1 MTTRTIDPTG
11 DDLKRIVATV
21 AADTPV
27 TMLNLLRF
35 RDQAAY
41 PATDDAEPC
50 SGRDAYARYS
60 RQALAHVRAV
70 GGEPVV
76 IAEVLGR
83 FIGGQRGLGRDVAC
97 SLSEPVRFS
106 RHDRQSRLPGGD
118 HPPHGGAGRRA
129 ADRHAH
135 AGLTRQLVAGTR
147 IGLTSANSSGSSVR
161 LAISASSI
169 ASPVNN
175 PK

>member
-1 MTTRTIDPTG
+1 MSTRTIDPTSG
-11 DDLKRIVATV
+11 DLTRIVATV

-83 FIGGQRGLGRDVAC
+83 FIGPDNEDWDEMLLVRYP
-97 SLSEPVRFS
+97 SLSAFLAMIGNPDYQAATIHRTAALA
-106 RHDRQSRLPGGD
+106 DARLIV
-118 HPPHGGAGRRA
+118 
-129 ADRHAH
+129 
-135 AGLTRQLVAGTR
+135 TRTPA
-147 IGLTSANSSGSSVR
+147 
-161 LAISASSI
+161 
-169 ASPVNN
+169 
-175 PK
+175 

>member
-27 TMLNLLRF
+27 TMLNLLHF

-83 FIGGQRGLGRDVAC
+83 FIGPDNEDWDEMLLVRYP
-97 SLSEPVRFS
+97 SLSAFLAMIGNPDYQAATIHRTAALA
-106 RHDRQSRLPGGD
+106 DARLIV
-118 HPPHGGAGRRA
+118 
-129 ADRHAH
+129 
-135 AGLTRQLVAGTR
+135 TRTPA
-147 IGLTSANSSGSSVR
+147 
-161 LAISASSI
+161 
-169 ASPVNN
+169 
-175 PK
+175 

>member
-83 FIGGQRGLGRDVAC
+83 FIGPDNEDWDEMLLVRYP
-97 SLSEPVRFS
+97 SLSAFLAMIGNPDYQAATIHRTAALA
-106 RHDRQSRLPGGD
+106 DARLIV
-118 HPPHGGAGRRA
+118 
-129 ADRHAH
+129 
-135 AGLTRQLVAGTR
+135 TRTPA
-147 IGLTSANSSGSSVR
+147 
-161 LAISASSI
+161 
-169 ASPVNN
+169 
-175 PK
+175 

>member
-50 SGRDAYARYS
+50 SGRDAYDRYS

-83 FIGGQRGLGRDVAC
+83 FIGPDNEDWDEMLLVRYP
-97 SLSEPVRFS
+97 SLSAFLAMIGNPDYQAATIHRTAALA
-106 RHDRQSRLPGGD
+106 DARLIV
-118 HPPHGGAGRRA
+118 
-129 ADRHAH
+129 
-135 AGLTRQLVAGTR
+135 TRTPA
-147 IGLTSANSSGSSVR
+147 
-161 LAISASSI
+161 
-169 ASPVNN
+169 
-175 PK
+175 

>member
-1 MTTRTIDPTG
+1 MISSASSPPWPG
-11 DDLKRIVATV
+11 

-83 FIGGQRGLGRDVAC
+83 FIGPDNEDWDEMLLVRYP
-97 SLSEPVRFS
+97 SLSAFLAMIGNPDYQAATIHRTAALA
-106 RHDRQSRLPGGD
+106 DARLIV
-118 HPPHGGAGRRA
+118 
-129 ADRHAH
+129 
-135 AGLTRQLVAGTR
+135 TRTPA
-147 IGLTSANSSGSSVR
+147 
-161 LAISASSI
+161 
-169 ASPVNN
+169 
-175 PK
+175 

>member
-27 TMLNLLRF
+27 TMLNLLHV

-83 FIGGQRGLGRDVAC
+83 FIGPDNEDWDEMLLVRYP
-97 SLSEPVRFS
+97 SLSAFLAMIGNPDYQAATIHRTAALA
-106 RHDRQSRLPGGD
+106 DARLIV
-118 HPPHGGAGRRA
+118 
-129 ADRHAH
+129 
-135 AGLTRQLVAGTR
+135 TRTPA
-147 IGLTSANSSGSSVR
+147 
-161 LAISASSI
+161 
-169 ASPVNN
+169 
-175 PK
+175 

>member
-41 PATDDAEPC
+41 PATDDAKPC
-50 SGRDAYARYS
+50 SGRAAYARYS

-83 FIGGQRGLGRDVAC
+83 FIGPDNEDWDEMLLVRYP
-97 SLSEPVRFS
+97 SLSAFLAMIGNPDYQAATIHRTAALA
-106 RHDRQSRLPGGD
+106 DARLIV
-118 HPPHGGAGRRA
+118 
-129 ADRHAH
+129 
-135 AGLTRQLVAGTR
+135 TRTPA
-147 IGLTSANSSGSSVR
+147 
-161 LAISASSI
+161 
-169 ASPVNN
+169 
-175 PK
+175 

>member
-41 PATDDAEPC
+41 PATDDAKPC

-83 FIGGQRGLGRDVAC
+83 FIGPDNEDWDEMLLVRYP
-97 SLSEPVRFS
+97 SLSAFLAMIGNPDYQAATIHRTAALA
-106 RHDRQSRLPGGD
+106 DARLIV
-118 HPPHGGAGRRA
+118 
-129 ADRHAH
+129 
-135 AGLTRQLVAGTR
+135 TRTPA
-147 IGLTSANSSGSSVR
+147 
-161 LAISASSI
+161 
-169 ASPVNN
+169 
-175 PK
+175 

>member
-1 MTTRTIDPTG
+1 MSTRTIDPTSG
-11 DDLKRIVATV
+11 DLTRIVATV

-27 TMLNLLRF
+27 TMLNMLRF
-35 RDQAAY
+35 SVQAAY

-83 FIGGQRGLGRDVAC
+83 FIGPDNEDWDEMLLVRYP
-97 SLSEPVRFS
+97 SLSAFLAMIGNPDYQAATIHRTAALA
-106 RHDRQSRLPGGD
+106 DARLIV
-118 HPPHGGAGRRA
+118 
-129 ADRHAH
+129 
-135 AGLTRQLVAGTR
+135 TRTPA
-147 IGLTSANSSGSSVR
+147 
-161 LAISASSI
+161 
-169 ASPVNN
+169 
-175 PK
+175 

>member
-41 PATDDAEPC
+41 PATDDAKPC

-76 IAEVLGR
+76 IAEVLGKEKGSIELAHH
-83 FIGGQRGLGRDVAC
+83 FADDLGA
-97 SLSEPVRFS
+97 
-106 RHDRQSRLPGGD
+106 QSVQSIEMM
-118 HPPHGGAGRRA
+118 AGFEEAFDIELDEDA
-129 ADRHAH
+129 AMAVQ
-135 AGLTRQLVAGTR
+135 TVAGA
-147 IGLTSANSSGSSVR
+147 IDFIADCLGLE
-161 LAISASSI
+161 
-169 ASPVNN
+169 
-175 PK
+175 

>member
-11 DDLKRIVATV
+11 DDLKHIVATV

-41 PATDDAEPC
+41 PATDDAKPC

-83 FIGGQRGLGRDVAC
+83 FIGPDNEDWDEMLLVRYP
-97 SLSEPVRFS
+97 SLSAFLAMIGNPDYQAATIHRTAALA
-106 RHDRQSRLPGGD
+106 DARLIV
-118 HPPHGGAGRRA
+118 
-129 ADRHAH
+129 
-135 AGLTRQLVAGTR
+135 TRTPA
-147 IGLTSANSSGSSVR
+147 
-161 LAISASSI
+161 
-169 ASPVNN
+169 
-175 PK
+175 

>member
-1 MTTRTIDPTG
+1 MTTRPIDPTG

-41 PATDDAEPC
+41 PATDDAKPC

-83 FIGGQRGLGRDVAC
+83 FIGPDNEDWDEMLLVRYP
-97 SLSEPVRFS
+97 SLSAFLAMIGNPDYQAATIHRTAALA
-106 RHDRQSRLPGGD
+106 DARLIV
-118 HPPHGGAGRRA
+118 
-129 ADRHAH
+129 
-135 AGLTRQLVAGTR
+135 TRTPA
-147 IGLTSANSSGSSVR
+147 
-161 LAISASSI
+161 
-169 ASPVNN
+169 
-175 PK
+175 

>member
-70 GGEPVV
+70 GEPVV

-83 FIGGQRGLGRDVAC
+83 FIGPDNEDWDEMLLVRYP
-97 SLSEPVRFS
+97 SLSAFLAMIGNPDYQAATIHRTAALA
-106 RHDRQSRLPGGD
+106 DARLIV
-118 HPPHGGAGRRA
+118 
-129 ADRHAH
+129 
-135 AGLTRQLVAGTR
+135 TRTPA
-147 IGLTSANSSGSSVR
+147 
-161 LAISASSI
+161 
-169 ASPVNN
+169 
-175 PK
+175 

>member
-83 FIGGQRGLGRDVAC
+83 FIGPDNEDFGKRWTTETISSERQRPTTLTA
-97 SLSEPVRFS
+97 
-106 RHDRQSRLPGGD
+106 HDDLL
-118 HPPHGGAGRRA
+118 RRA
-129 ADRHAH
+129 AHVDQQRTTCA
-135 AGLTRQLVAGTR
+135 L
-147 IGLTSANSSGSSVR
+147 
-161 LAISASSI
+161 
-169 ASPVNN
+169 
-175 PK
+175 